1 MTGVSFGN
9 GNSNTYFF
17 VVLYSNVKHGLAG
30 YICPSLGRNVLE
42 VSMVYFITVYCSAR
56 FM

>member
-9 GNSNTYFF
+9 GNVNTYFF